1 MCVHC
6 YKLASDEGR
15 HQILTLLKE
24 HPMSVG
30 QLTERLHVK
39 QPTVSHHLKLLA
51 DAGLIRAEKEGK
63 VRRYTL
69 EVDSECFSE
78 CGLLSELKR

>member
-15 HQILTLLKE
+15 HKILTLLKGKS
-24 HPMSVG
+24 MTV
-30 QLTERLHVK
+30 TEITEKLHVK

-51 DAGLIRAEKEGK
+51 DANLVRVAKEGR
-63 VRRYTL
+63 VRRYSL
-69 EVDSECFSE
+69 ETDSECYSE
-78 CGLLSELKR
+78 CGLLKGLK

>member
-15 HQILTLLKE
+15 HRILSLLKSK
-24 HPMSVG
+24 HRTVG
-30 QLTERLHVK
+30 ELTAMLHVK

-51 DAGLIRAEKEGK
+51 EAGLVNVTKEGR
-63 VRRYTL
+63 VRRYSL
-69 EVDSECFSE
+69 MMKSECFNE
-78 CGLLSELKR
+78 CGLLEGLQ

>member
-1 MCVHC
+1 MCVQC

-15 HQILTLLKE
+15 HKILTLLKGK
-24 HPMSVG
+24 PLGVN

-51 DAGLIRAEKEGK
+51 DAGLVRIKK
-63 VRRYTL
+63 VGRNRVYSLAT
-69 EVDSECFSE
+69 DSECYSE
-78 CGLLSELKR
+78 CGLLAGLK

>member
-15 HQILTLLKE
+15 HKILTLLKGKS
-24 HPMSVG
+24 MSVSEI
-30 QLTERLHVK
+30 TEQLHVK

-51 DAGLIRAEKEGK
+51 DAKLVRVTKEGRL
-63 VRRYTL
+63 RRYSL
-69 EVDSECFSE
+69 ETDSECFSE
-78 CGLLSELKR
+78 CGLLKGLK